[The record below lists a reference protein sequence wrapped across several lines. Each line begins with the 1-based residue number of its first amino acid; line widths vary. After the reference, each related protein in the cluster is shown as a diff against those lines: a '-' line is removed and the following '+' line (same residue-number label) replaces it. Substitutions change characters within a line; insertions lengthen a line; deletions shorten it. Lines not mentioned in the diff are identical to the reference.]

1 MQNSAM
7 KLTLTLIDER
17 VIWVENVESA
27 NLATHNL
34 LILKQ
39 DLSPLVMISKQALTI
54 VSSNNMVQ
62 ELV

>member
-17 VIWVENVESA
+17 VIWVENAESA

-39 DLSPLVMISKQALTI
+39 DLSPLFMISKRALTI
-54 VSSNNMVQ
+54 VSSNIMV
-62 ELV
+62 